1 LKRVD
6 VVFCGVFR
14 KKKEVEKNEAA
25 PCWVSPPPPPPPRRG
40 EGGLCSRT
48 TSIIRSVSTSLV
60 GFGVKSGSRAST
72 PDTLPSIMCLPGD
85 MPDTLLSDTNGGGP
99 LYMGHDI
106 SWRKVHKEVQ
116 SLRYRI
122 FRCSRAGNF
131 KKSRRNFCRSA
142 LPP

>member
-1 LKRVD
+1 MTVPVGFPVKNRV
-6 VVFCGVFR
+6 GGKIR
-14 KKKEVEKNEAA
+14 GPTMSLA
-25 PCWVSPPPPPPPRRG
+25 STPPPPPPRG
-40 EGGLCSRT
+40 GGGLCSRT

>member
-1 LKRVD
+1 MTVPVGFPVKNRV
-6 VVFCGVFR
+6 GGKIR
-14 KKKEVEKNEAA
+14 GPTMSLA
-25 PCWVSPPPPPPPRRG
+25 PTPPPPPRRG

>member
-1 LKRVD
+1 MTVPVGFPVKNRV
-6 VVFCGVFR
+6 GGKIR
-14 KKKEVEKNEAA
+14 GPTMSLAST
-25 PCWVSPPPPPPPRRG
+25 PHPHPRRG